1 MVARSGVYRACI
13 VIIGALLLTG
23 GSVSLAAA
31 DDAKICAEE
40 SGDVAI
46 AACTRAIKSGK
57 YRGHQLAIKFLNRGV
72 EWKLKKEY
80 DRAMADYAEAVRLDA
95 NYADAFYDR
104 CIIDNIKEDYD
115 RALSECSRAIKIGA
129 SADALE
135 ATGGVAVIPISRRRI
150 TTTPLRILTTP
161 SAFIPRTPERST
173 TGALPIRR
181 KATRRAPIPILIRPR
196 SSTRNSPIEEKWSK
210 LADGDASLLLAR
222 SDDPCAIRPY
232 PLHGVSH
239 RLLLPPLVW
248 R

>member
-23 GSVSLAAA
+23 GSVSRAAA

-129 SADALE
+129 SADALA
-135 ATGGVAVIPISRRRI
+135 ATGGVHLGIDR
-150 TTTPLRILTTP
+150 
-161 SAFIPRTPERST
+161 
-173 TGALPIRR
+173 
-181 KATRRAPIPILIRPR
+181 ATSDYYAQRGYSYL
-196 SSTRNSPIEEKWSK
+196 SK
-210 LADGDASLLLAR
+210 KDYDHAIADF
-222 SDDPCAIRPY
+222 DDAIRLY
-232 PLHGVSH
+232 SKNARTVYNRGLAYQAKGDTT
-239 RLLLPPLVW
+239 RADTDFDTAKELDKK
-248 R
+248 